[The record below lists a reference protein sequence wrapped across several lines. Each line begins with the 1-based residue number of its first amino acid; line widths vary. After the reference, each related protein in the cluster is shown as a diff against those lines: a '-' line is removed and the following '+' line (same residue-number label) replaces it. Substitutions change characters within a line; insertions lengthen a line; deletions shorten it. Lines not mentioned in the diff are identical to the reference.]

1 MEFIL
6 EIINTYG
13 MEIIGTILTA
23 LGGILGMVATKLATK
38 YVNTKIKR
46 EIARTVVQGVEQCY
60 HALGGP
66 EKLNKA
72 MEAAAAMLAAEGITV
87 TNLELQMLLE
97 AAVGEFNDVFHAVPV
112 EEGIAAED
120 LTDDQLRSVLEQMGF
135 AYTSDMTREELLAA
149 LEEQAE

>member
-1 MEFIL
+1 MEIIL

-38 YVNTKIKR
+38 YINTKIKR

-60 HALGGP
+60 YALGGP
-66 EKLNKA
+66 EKLDKA

-87 TNLELQMLLE
+87 TELELRMLLE
-97 AAVGEFNDVFHAVPV
+97 AAVGEFNDVFHTSHIP
-112 EEGIAAED
+112 EGVTAED
-120 LTDDQLRSVLEQMGF
+120 NEVKNE
-135 AYTSDMTREELLAA
+135 
-149 LEEQAE
+149 